1 MVESRLVDSLTFN
14 IFVTIKYLKSKALK
28 TFKQRHNLKTEK
40 KNRIII
46 EEVNPNELAELWK
59 KLSDLNK
66 AF

>member
-1 MVESRLVDSLTFN
+1 MLKYKDTFN
-14 IFVTIKYLKSKALK
+14 IFAITNQFKSSVLK
-28 TFKQRHNLKTEK
+28 TIKQRHNLKTEK

>member
-1 MVESRLVDSLTFN
+1 
-14 IFVTIKYLKSKALK
+14 LKSLK
-28 TFKQRHNLKTEK
+28 QKHSLKTEK

-46 EEVNPNELAELWK
+46 EEVNPNELAEIWK

>member
-1 MVESRLVDSLTFN
+1 LK
-14 IFVTIKYLKSKALK
+14 TIKQKHSI
-28 TFKQRHNLKTEK
+28 KTEK